1 MPTGGC
7 VVTKTRTRTRDVG
20 VPLIAVLL
28 GVALTACESSAGAGQ
43 SSGTAPSTGSVP
55 APSPTA
61 ATPVQVDVTVADGAK
76 DVAPNAPL
84 RVTVTNGQLDS
95 VTLTAEGGKPVPGTQ
110 EGGTWVLGRTLAP
123 KTSYQLTAI
132 ATGADGQSAN
142 VTRSFRTLTPR
153 VDATYRV
160 LPDGD
165 TVGVGMPVQVL
176 FDSAVKTPQ
185 QRAAV
190 EKAIK
195 LTITPAQT
203 GSWGWSSPTQLYWR
217 PRTFWKPG
225 TKVTV
230 NAPLAGVQTGE
241 EKFVGQDKAATFTV
255 GSARISK
262 VNLKT
267 HRMTVAENGKL
278 VANYPISGGRPTA
291 EYATRSGV
299 KVITEKHTH
308 LVMDA
313 ATLGVP
319 EDDPNYYKLDVNYAM
334 RVTNTG
340 EFLHSAPWTVWA
352 QGNSNVSHG
361 CTNMGP
367 RDAKAMFDA
376 TKIGDPVIFVGSN
389 RPFKAGEG
397 LDVWT
402 YGWPE
407 WQARSAVRQLAAKPA
422 PKPAPKAG

>member
-1 MPTGGC
+1 M
-7 VVTKTRTRTRDVG
+7 
-20 VPLIAVLL
+20 LALAAAVLL
-28 GVALTACESSAGAGQ
+28 SACEMSAGVGQPSNGGSSDSLPAGT
-43 SSGTAPSTGSVP
+43 SEG
-55 APSPTA
+55 
-61 ATPVQVDVTVADGAK
+61 TPVGGAKVNVSIADGAK
-76 DVAPNAPL
+76 DVAPNTPL
-84 RVTVTNGQLDS
+84 KVTVSNGQLDS
-95 VTLTAEGGKPVPGTQ
+95 VTLTPEGGKSIAGVRDASG
-110 EGGTWVLGRTLAP
+110 WAVGRTLAP

-132 ATGADGQSAN
+132 ATGADGTSTTIN
-142 VTRSFRTLTPR
+142 RSFRTLQPR
-153 VDATYRV
+153 IDATYRV
-160 LPDGD
+160 LPDGQ

-176 FDSAVKTPQ
+176 FDSAVKTPE

-190 EKAIK
+190 ERSIK
-195 LTITPAQT
+195 LTMTPAQA
-203 GSWGWSSPTQLYWR
+203 GSWGWSSPTELYWR
-217 PRTFWKPG
+217 PKTFWKAG

-241 EKFVGQDKAATFTV
+241 EKYVGADKSATFTV

-262 VNLKT
+262 VDLRT

-299 KVITEKHTH
+299 KVITEKHPH

-313 ATLGVP
+313 ATLGVK

-367 RDAKAMFDA
+367 RDAKAMFEA

-389 RPFKAGEG
+389 RQFKPGEG

-402 YGWPE
+402 YSWPQ
-407 WQARSAVRQLAAKPA
+407 WQERSAARELATNK
-422 PKPAPKAG
+422 G

>member
-1 MPTGGC
+1 MT
-7 VVTKTRTRTRDVG
+7 V
-20 VPLIAVLL
+20 AV
-28 GVALTACESSAGAGQ
+28 TACQSSGLGQ
-43 SSGTAPSTGSVP
+43 SSRSPSSPGSLPSARGITAPGPQIDVSV
-55 APSPTA
+55 T
-61 ATPVQVDVTVADGAK
+61 DGAK

-95 VTLTAEGGKPVPGTQ
+95 VTLTAEDGKPLPGTQ
-110 EGGTWVLGRTLAP
+110 QGSSWVLGRTLAP
-123 KTSYQLTAI
+123 STSYQLSAL
-132 ATGADGQSAN
+132 ATGANGESTN
-142 VTRSFRTLTPR
+142 VARSFRTLTPR
-153 VDATYRV
+153 IDATYRV
-160 LPDGD
+160 LPDGE

-176 FDSAVKTPQ
+176 FDSAVKTPE

-190 EKAIK
+190 EKTIK

-217 PRTFWKPG
+217 PRTFWRPG

-241 EKFVGQDKAATFTV
+241 DKFVGQDKGATFTV
-255 GSARISK
+255 GPARISK
-262 VNLKT
+262 VDLST

-278 VANYPISGGRPTA
+278 VANYPISGGRPTS

-299 KVITEKHTH
+299 KVITEKHEH

-319 EDDPNYYKLDVNYAM
+319 ADDPEYYKLDVQYAM

-340 EFLHSAPWTVWA
+340 EFLHAAPWTVWA

-376 TKIGDPVIFVGSN
+376 TKIGDPVVFVGSN
-389 RPFKAGEG
+389 RQFKPGEG
-397 LDVWT
+397 LDVWV
-402 YGWPE
+402 YSWPD
-407 WQARSAVRQLAAKPA
+407 WQARSAVRQLAAKQA
-422 PKPAPKAG
+422 TETG